1 MLENKER
8 LIPEN
13 IQPEQINKLVDV
25 EKINKEPLPENVV
38 KWMERV
44 EQTSQTPITTINDS
58 NGQPLLTPMA
68 PINPKII
75 LPITRKTFAEGFKKT
90 VENAGRWLSVFVFR
104 LIKIKR
110 GNIQFK
116 EE

>member
-8 LIPEN
+8 LIPKN
-13 IQPEQINKLVDV
+13 IKPEITGKLTDV
-25 EKINKEPLPENVV
+25 ETINKEPLPENVM

-44 EQTSQTPITTINDS
+44 EQTSQTPILTINDS
-58 NGQPLLTPMA
+58 SGQPLLTPAA
-68 PINPKII
+68 PVNPKIV
-75 LPITRKTFAEGFKKT
+75 LPITRKTFSEGFKKT
-90 VENAGRWLSVFVFR
+90 VENAGRWLSVFIFR

-116 EE
+116 E